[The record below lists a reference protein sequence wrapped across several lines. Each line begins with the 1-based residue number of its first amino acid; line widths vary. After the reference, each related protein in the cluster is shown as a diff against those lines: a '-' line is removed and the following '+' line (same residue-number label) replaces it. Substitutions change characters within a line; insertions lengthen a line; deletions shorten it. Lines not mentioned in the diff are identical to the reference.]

1 MDLALIK
8 TFLEVSETGSFV
20 AASERLF
27 VTQSAVSL
35 RVQRL
40 EEMLGQPL
48 FQRSKTGAEIT
59 PSGREFVA
67 YAQSMLRTWEQARQH
82 VAVPDGFSQNLNIGA
97 QGSLW
102 PRLGSRFVDAL
113 RNAMPDLGLRAEM
126 GTAESLNRAM
136 VEGVMQ
142 IMLTY
147 QPNFHPGLQIEKV
160 MEDQLVLV
168 APWQGAT
175 RDGLAGRYAYID
187 WGPEFLQFHNL
198 ELPELTH
205 PALTLVMGSLSMQY
219 VLSRGLAAY
228 LPVRAV
234 KTHLETGALH
244 LVEGAEAFKR
254 IAWSVWRDDL
264 ETELGIVARK
274 ALQEVAKLAAE
285 ETEAVVHL
293 M

>member
-142 IMLTY
+142 IMLTVGV
-147 QPNFHPGLQIEKV
+147 HLQGMAEAQARGFAKTGHDRATLALV
-160 MEDQLVLV
+160 GGESDQ
-168 APWQGAT
+168 
-175 RDGLAGRYAYID
+175 
-187 WGPEFLQFHNL
+187 E
-198 ELPELTH
+198 
-205 PALTLVMGSLSMQY
+205 
-219 VLSRGLAAY
+219 
-228 LPVRAV
+228 
-234 KTHLETGALH
+234 H
-244 LVEGAEAFKR
+244 LV
-254 IAWSVWRDDL
+254 V
-264 ETELGIVARK
+264 LGQLI
-274 ALQEVAKLAAE
+274 
-285 ETEAVVHL
+285 
-293 M
+293 

>member
-40 EEMLGQPL
+40 EEMLGKSL

-67 YAQSMLRTWEQARQH
+67 YAQSMLRTWEQARQQ
-82 VAVPDGFSQNLNIGA
+82 VSIPAGYTQSLTMGVQA
-97 QGSLW
+97 SLW

-113 RNAMPDLGLRAEM
+113 REVLPDLGLRAEM
-126 GTAESLNRAM
+126 GSADMLNRALT
-136 VEGVMQ
+136 EGVMQ
-142 IMLTY
+142 VALTY
-147 QPNFHPGLQIEKV
+147 QPSFHPGVQIEKV

-168 APWQGAT
+168 APWQGA
-175 RDGLAGRYAYID
+175 RLDALEGRYAFID

-198 ELPELTH
+198 ELPQLTN
-205 PALTLVMGSLSMQY
+205 PGLTLAMGAMSTQY

-234 KTHLETGALH
+234 KTHLANGLLH
-244 LVEGAEAFKR
+244 LVEGGETFKR
-254 IAWSVWRDDL
+254 VAWSVWRDDL
-264 ETELGIVARK
+264 DTDLADVARK
-274 ALQEVAKLAAE
+274 ALFDVAKQAAA
-285 ETEAVVHL
+285 ETEAIVHPI
-293 M
+293 

>member
-8 TFLEVSETGSFV
+8 TFLEVSETGSFA

-59 PSGREFVA
+59 PSGREFVV
-67 YAQSMLRTWEQARQH
+67 YAQSLLRTWEQARQQ
-82 VAVPDGFSQNLNIGA
+82 VAIPAGYSQSLTMGA
-97 QGSLW
+97 QASLW

-113 RNAMPDLGLRAEM
+113 REVLPDLGLRAEM
-126 GTAESLNRAM
+126 ATAETLNRALL
-136 VEGVMQ
+136 EGVMQ
-142 IMLTY
+142 IALTY
-147 QPNFHPGLQIEKV
+147 QPSFHPGVQVEKV

-168 APWQGAT
+168 APWQGAAL
-175 RDGLAGRYAYID
+175 DSLEGRYAFID

-198 ELPELTH
+198 ELPQFANPT
-205 PALTLVMGSLSMQY
+205 LTLAMGAMSTQY

-234 KTHLETGALH
+234 KTHLASGALH
-244 LVEGAEAFKR
+244 LVEGGEVFKR

-264 ETELGIVARK
+264 DTDLANVARK
-274 ALQEVAKLAAE
+274 ALFEVAKRAAA
-285 ETEAVVHL
+285 ETEAIVHP